1 MAKVPLKKIVFYVH
15 YSERDKLLE
24 RLQDEGLVHFTEIRK
39 DLKEEFGVTHLS
51 EDEFESHLEAVITR
65 LSNAIKF
72 LESFAKKKSLIE
84 SLYEAK
90 KAFEKKEFFKIANC
104 VEPGT
109 ILVQVETLEQELAQL
124 AQEES
129 NLIAQRNFILP
140 WVNLNYNL
148 EEIKSTNELIMLP
161 GSIPSNKLSSLED
174 YPLAYQLVSD
184 DGKRA
189 YVVIVYHTKDEDS
202 VRPILQEKEFEL
214 IEFHGYTGRPADI
227 LEEIDNRIKVL
238 EEEKKNLKQAIEK
251 VSAHYDSLLVL
262 HDYYLAIYNR
272 ELTDNRGLKTACISV
287 YQGFVRERDLS
298 KLDKIFSEF
307 ETAYYEVVNLEDGEE
322 LPVELENSKIFKP
335 FEGLVRMYGLPSY
348 IEPDPTALI
357 TPFFVL
363 FFGICYGD
371 AAYGLLLAIFSIW
384 LMMKLKISAPLLWI
398 LFSGGIVSMIFGA
411 LTGGWFGDFFERAN
425 IGLLNAFRKKMML
438 FDPMTDVM
446 TFFALTIA
454 LGFIQ
459 INVGLAVNAYKRIKE
474 GDTLGALSQP
484 IAWIVILLSLAYMG
498 LFAGKVSNP
507 LLNNAVKGVAL
518 LFVLFMVLFSSRHSR
533 NFIIRIIKGA
543 YNVYNGVGF
552 IGDLLSYVRLMAL
565 GLTSSGIA
573 MAINILTLLVWQIPI
588 AGYILGPIVF
598 VFGHLFSFAINILG
612 SIVHPLRLQYV
623 EFFKQFYDDGGTP
636 FLPLKWEGK
645 YTEIV
650 EIKKQEV

>member
-1 MAKVPLKKIVFYVH
+1 
-15 YSERDKLLE
+15 
-24 RLQDEGLVHFTEIRK
+24 
-39 DLKEEFGVTHLS
+39 
-51 EDEFESHLEAVITR
+51 
-65 LSNAIKF
+65 
-72 LESFAKKKSLIE
+72 
-84 SLYEAK
+84 
-90 KAFEKKEFFKIANC
+90 
-104 VEPGT
+104 
-109 ILVQVETLEQELAQL
+109 
-124 AQEES
+124 
-129 NLIAQRNFILP
+129 
-140 WVNLNYNL
+140 
-148 EEIKSTNELIMLP
+148 
-161 GSIPSNKLSSLED
+161 
-174 YPLAYQLVSD
+174 
-184 DGKRA
+184 
-189 YVVIVYHTKDEDS
+189 
-202 VRPILQEKEFEL
+202 
-214 IEFHGYTGRPADI
+214 
-227 LEEIDNRIKVL
+227 
-238 EEEKKNLKQAIEK
+238 
-251 VSAHYDSLLVL
+251 
-262 HDYYLAIYNR
+262 
-272 ELTDNRGLKTACISV
+272 
-287 YQGFVRERDLS
+287 
-298 KLDKIFSEF
+298 
-307 ETAYYEVVNLEDGEE
+307 
-322 LPVELENSKIFKP
+322 
-335 FEGLVRMYGLPSY
+335 
-348 IEPDPTALI
+348 
-357 TPFFVL
+357 
-363 FFGICYGD
+363 
-371 AAYGLLLAIFSIW
+371 
-384 LMMKLKISAPLLWI
+384 
-398 LFSGGIVSMIFGA
+398 
-411 LTGGWFGDFFERAN
+411 
-425 IGLLNAFRKKMML
+425 MML

-454 LGFIQ
+454 LGFVQ

-474 GDTLGALSQP
+474 GDILGALSQP

-598 VFGHLFSFAINILG
+598 VFGHLFSLAINILG

>member
-1 MAKVPLKKIVFYVH
+1 MAKVALKKVVFYVH
-15 YSERDKLLE
+15 YLERERLLE
-24 RLQDEGLVHFTEIRK
+24 RLQDEGLVHFTEIRR
-39 DLKEEFGVTHLS
+39 DLKDEFEVTHLS
-51 EDEFESHLEAVITR
+51 EVEFESHLESVLTR

-72 LESFAKKKSLIE
+72 LESYTRKKSFIE

-90 KAFEKKEFFKIANC
+90 KPVEKKEFFRIARC

-129 NLIAQRNFILP
+129 NLLAQKNFILP
-140 WVNLNYNL
+140 WVNLEYNL
-148 EEIKSTNELIMLP
+148 EDIKSTDELVMAP
-161 GSIPSNKLSSLED
+161 GSLPSGKIADLEEL
-174 YPLAYQLVSD
+174 PLACQLVYD

-189 YVVIVYHTKDEDS
+189 YVVLIYHKKDEDLI
-202 VRPILQEKEFEL
+202 RPILQEKEFEPV
-214 IEFHGYTGRPADI
+214 EFHGYHGRPAEI
-227 LEEIDNRIKVL
+227 LRELDEKLNIL

-251 VSAHYDSLLVL
+251 VSRHYDVL
-262 HDYYLAIYNR
+262 TILYDYYQSVYNR
-272 ELTDNRGLKTACISV
+272 ELIDNRGLKTASISV
-287 YQGFVRERDLS
+287 YQGYVRERELARLE
-298 KLDKIFSEF
+298 KVFSEF
-307 ETAYYEVVNLEDGEE
+307 ETAYYEVVEPEDGEE
-322 LPVELENSKIFKP
+322 VPVELENRKIFKP
-335 FEGLVRMYGLPSY
+335 FEGLVKMYGLPSP
-348 IEPDPTALI
+348 IDPDPTAII
-357 TPFFVL
+357 TPFFIL

-371 AAYGLLLAIFSIW
+371 AAYGLLLSLLSIW
-384 LMMKLKISAPLLWI
+384 FMRKLKISAPLLWI
-398 LFSGGIVSMIFGA
+398 LFAGGIASMIFGA
-411 LTGGWFGDFFERAN
+411 ITGGWFGDFFERAN
-425 IGLLNAFRKKMML
+425 IGFLNVFRRKMMV
-438 FDPMTDVM
+438 FDPMNDVM

-459 INVGLAVNAYKRIKE
+459 VNVGLAVNAYKRIRE
-474 GDTLGALSQP
+474 GDTIGAISQP
-484 IAWIVILLSLAYMG
+484 IAWIVILSSLVYLG
-498 LFAGKVSNP
+498 LFAGKISNP
-507 LLNNAVKGVAL
+507 LLNNGVKTLAL
-518 LFVLFMVLFSSRHSR
+518 FFVLLMVLFSSRHSR
-533 NFIIRIIKGA
+533 NFVIRIVKGA

-588 AGYILGPIVF
+588 AGYILGPLVF
-598 VFGHLFSFAINILG
+598 IFGHLFSLAINILG